1 MALKTL
7 MVPALAAFLLVGC
20 EGDPDSHQKFGT
32 LIGAVGG
39 GLLGA
44 QFGSGS
50 GKLAM
55 VALGTMGGAFL
66 GNRIGEN
73 MDQVDR
79 MKHQQAIDSAL
90 HQTVPL
96 SEIIVVDDGSTDSTL
111 KILEKQYASVDGVAL
126 LLQPENRGQLSC
138 FNAGFGKTSGDV
150 VFFLDADD
158 LIEEGDRLVVS
169 GTKSAVEGLDAI

>member
-1 MALKTL
+1 MILKTL

-32 LIGAVGG
+32 LLGAVGG

-79 MKHQQAIDSAL
+79 MKHQQAIDSAATAPVGQTISWNNPDSGNSGTVKSVRDGTSSDGQYCREYQ
-90 HQTVPL
+90 QTVTIGGKTEEAFGTACQQP
-96 SEIIVVDDGSTDSTL
+96 DGSW
-111 KILEKQYASVDGVAL
+111 KI
-126 LLQPENRGQLSC
+126 
-138 FNAGFGKTSGDV
+138 
-150 VFFLDADD
+150 
-158 LIEEGDRLVVS
+158 VS
-169 GTKSAVEGLDAI
+169 K